1 MLRNSRDL
9 EGCCIGATD
18 GTIGEVKDL
27 YFDDEAWVIRYL
39 VVGTGTW
46 LQNRKVLISP
56 FALSQP
62 QWLQKLLRASLTKEQ
77 VKNSPDIDTDM
88 PVSRQHEMQYLKY
101 YNYPWYGGGA
111 GLWGIGATPALMP
124 LGGAYPWPA
133 DSYGQICAE
142 HDREVVSNEKEKGD
156 HHLRSCNAVH
166 KYRIHASDGDIG
178 HVAGLLVDDETWAI
192 RYLIVDTSNW
202 GLGHQSLVAPQWIRA
217 VSWSHSNVTIALS
230 REEVKD
236 APQYDGTSPV
246 DREQEIDL
254 FEYYGRPGYWVPD
267 VKRDAGAART

>member
-1 MLRNSRDL
+1 MLRNSKNL

-39 VVGTGTW
+39 VVGTGSW

-56 FALSQP
+56 YALSQP
-62 QWLQKLLRASLTKEQ
+62 QWAQKLLRASLTKEQ

-124 LGGAYPWPA
+124 LGGAYEWPA
-133 DSYGQICAE
+133 DSYGQIRAE
-142 HDREVVSNEKEKGD
+142 HDREVSNEREKGD
-156 HHLRSCNAVH
+156 HHLRSYNAIQ
-166 KYRIHASDGDIG
+166 KYSIHASDGDIG

-202 GLGHQSLVAPQWIRA
+202 GMGHQALVATQWIRD
-217 VSWSHSNVTIALS
+217 VSWPHSYVTIALS
-230 REEVKD
+230 RGELKD
-236 APQYDGTSPV
+236 APQYAGTSPV
-246 DREQEIDL
+246 DRAQEVEL
-254 FEYYGRPGYWVPD
+254 FEYYGRPGYWVTD
-267 VKRDAGAART
+267 AKRDAGATRT

>member
-1 MLRNSRDL
+1 MLRNSKNL

-39 VVGTGTW
+39 VVGTGSW
-46 LQNRKVLISP
+46 LENRKVLISP

-62 QWLQKLLRASLTKEQ
+62 QWAQKLLRASLTKEQ
-77 VKNSPDIDTDM
+77 VKNSPNIDTDM
-88 PVSRQHEMQYLKY
+88 PVSRQHEIQYLKY

-124 LGGAYPWPA
+124 LGGAYEWPA
-133 DSYGQICAE
+133 DSYGQIRAE
-142 HDREVVSNEKEKGD
+142 HDREGSNEREKGD
-156 HHLRSCNAVH
+156 HHLRSYNAIQ
-166 KYRIHASDGDIG
+166 KYSIHASDGDIG

-202 GLGHQSLVAPQWIRA
+202 GLGHQALVAPQWIRD
-217 VSWSHSNVTIALS
+217 VSWPHSYVTITLS
-230 REEVKD
+230 RGELKD
-236 APQYDGTSPV
+236 APQYDAMSPV
-246 DREQEIDL
+246 DRAQEIDL
-254 FEYYGRPGYWVPD
+254 FNYYGRPGYWVPD
-267 VKRDAGAART
+267 VKRDAGAAGT